1 MNKEVENRVNRQ
13 QQRNKRVSIYAIMRS
28 GDRERKKEKE
38 TTQRRVFKNF
48 GFGEVKEAET

>member
-1 MNKEVENRVNRQ
+1 MENRVNRQ
-13 QQRNKRVSIYAIMRS
+13 QQRNKRVSIYVIMRS